1 MATMDTHDEER
12 PDFGGWLISQ
22 RDRGD
27 WIDMLAA
34 AARADPHFPK
44 RGSVDQVRQRL
55 NDKGADGDAFAA
67 LDDAELDWLA
77 Y

>member
-1 MATMDTHDEER
+1 MATMDRHGEER
-12 PDFGGWLISQ
+12 PAFGGGLISQ

-34 AARADPHFPK
+34 AARADPLFPK
-44 RGSVDQVRQRL
+44 TGDVEAVRERL
-55 NDKGADGDAFAA
+55 EKRGADGDAFAA
-67 LDDAELDWLA
+67 LEHAELDWLA